1 LLIDSPGH
9 ARHHQ
14 AVWDAASRGWFTG
27 DTFGISY
34 REFDGPRGVDDCY
47 IMPSS
52 TPVQFDPTAMRSSIQ
67 RMLSFDP
74 VHLYPTHFS
83 RLNQPQR
90 LAEQLYPQIDA
101 FELGALA
108 WRAAQPEVSKITG
121 AERDAAMLVIVQQA
135 LLDGVARAG
144 SPVSR
149 DAALALLDLDIRL
162 NAQGLAIWLSKQ
174 A

>member
-1 LLIDSPGH
+1 
-9 ARHHQ
+9 
-14 AVWDAASRGWFTG
+14 
-27 DTFGISY
+27 
-34 REFDGPRGVDDCY
+34 
-47 IMPSS
+47 
-52 TPVQFDPTAMRSSIQ
+52 
-67 RMLSFDP
+67 
-74 VHLYPTHFS
+74 
-83 RLNQPQR
+83 
-90 LAEQLYPQIDA
+90 
-101 FELGALA
+101 
-108 WRAAQPEVSKITG
+108 VSKITG